1 MNSIRLGFNNVV
13 PAPKDRVVLTPDGF
27 VKFFPA
33 REGFNLDGFFLC
45 DMWGKPVVRL
55 NRDDEERMVPADAKE
70 WVDFF

>member
-27 VKFFPA
+27 VKYFEKEFV
-33 REGFNLDGFFLC
+33 RC
-45 DMWGKPVVRL
+45 DMYGKPVLIPSEFGGTKAVEM
-55 NRDDEERMVPADAKE
+55 DVKE